1 MIKLVVKQSGEY
13 KRENIFYFNISRDG
27 RIYIVTLNN
36 GTFVLEI
43 FKDDSVILKKNLEGI
58 SLDTHFYLVDSYDEE
73 IIIVYF
79 EVHVCKLSKYC
90 KESSEIH
97 QICSFILSVNVFH
110 LDESGLLWI
119 GLTEEGIFDDSN
131 PRGKGLIAFHL
142 KEKQFYFNDQFMGM
156 MYECYAL
163 QSLNSN
169 LYLCYEEEESIVI
182 AQYHYKVESKTNHK
196 SLCKVLKKHYLNNS
210 EHFNYFDQMLIL
222 RNELILINNLEDRLY
237 AFRIEEKKLIE
248 LDLMIEGLDREE
260 KKVYRTVGDKI
271 FILNNNKIYLC
282 DYVQRQQ

>member
-1 MIKLVVKQSGEY
+1 MIKLVAKQIGEY

-36 GTFVLEI
+36 GLFVLEV
-43 FKDDSVILKKNLEGI
+43 FKDDSVIFKKNLEGI

-73 IIIVYF
+73 IIIVYL
-79 EVHVCKLSKYC
+79 ENHVCKLSTYC

-97 QICSFILSVNVFH
+97 QICSFILSANVFH

-131 PRGKGLIAFHL
+131 PRGKGLFAFHL
-142 KEKQFYFNDQFMGM
+142 KEQQFYFDDQFMGM

-182 AQYHYKVESKTNHK
+182 AQYNYKVGKTNYK
-196 SLCKVLKKHYLNNS
+196 LCKFLKKHYLTNS
-210 EHFNYFDQMLIL
+210 EHFNYCDQMFISK
-222 RNELILINNLEDRLY
+222 NELILINNLEDRLY
-237 AFRIEEKKLIE
+237 AFNIEEKKILE
-248 LDLMIEGLDREE
+248 LDLMIEGLDGEA
-260 KKVYRTVGDKI
+260 KKEYRIVGDKI

-282 DYVQRQQ
+282 ELS